1 MIAKKSLPLAI
12 LLALMV
18 LPSAASASRI
28 EIRTDD
34 GTTIVDSDNGV
45 RITSEE
51 DRDQPT
57 DSYYTP
63 SDSYSRRRL
72 RRYYRQ
78 APCRRYTSS
87 YTKHQTSYSGR
98 SSVAQSTTST
108 TVCR

>member
-1 MIAKKSLPLAI
+1 MIAKKSLPLVVF
-12 LLALMV
+12 LALMV
-18 LPSAASASRI
+18 LPSAASASRV

-45 RITSEE
+45 KIISEE
-51 DRDQPT
+51 DRDQST

-63 SDSYSRRRL
+63 SDAYSRRRL

-87 YTKHQTSYSGR
+87 YTKRQNSYSGR
-98 SSVAQSTTST
+98 SVTQSTTST

>member
-1 MIAKKSLPLAI
+1 MMTKKYLPLAVF
-12 LLALMV
+12 LALIAW
-18 LPSAASASRI
+18 PNAASASRI

-34 GTTIVDSDNGV
+34 GTTIVDSDSGI

-51 DRDQPT
+51 DRYQPG
-57 DSYYTP
+57 DSYYTQ

-78 APCRRYTSS
+78 APCRRYTSN
-87 YTKHQTSYSGR
+87 YTKRQTSYSGR
-98 SSVAQSTTST
+98 SVAQTTTST